1 MFLIKNG
8 NVLIGNKIEKLD
20 ILIENEIIKKI
31 DKNISETICSNILNA
46 QGKYIIPG
54 GIDVHTHFNIDVGI
68 VSADNFY
75 TGTAA
80 AAFGGTTCIVDHPG
94 FGPKGCNLEYQI
106 NKYMKYAEDS
116 NIDYSFHGVVQE
128 VYEDIFSQMESLKK
142 RGINSVK
149 IYMTYAY
156 KMTDDDVLKMFES
169 AKKLDMVVCVHS
181 EDDKGIEFLRKK
193 FTKENK
199 LTPIYHAESRPD
211 FIEGGSVYKL
221 LSYAEITGFEKLYL
235 VHISSK
241 ESMKII
247 EDFRKKGVK
256 FFVES
261 CPQYIFLT
269 EEKYLEKNGLDFIL
283 SPPLRKK
290 EDTKY
295 IKDSLINKKI
305 DVIATDHCSFTLE
318 DKAKG
323 KTDFKLCPNG
333 IPGVEER
340 VPLLFNEVINDR
352 LSVEI
357 FLKTVCENPAKIF
370 GLFPKKG
377 ILTEG
382 SDADI
387 VIFEKKDAKIKNVH
401 TAAKY
406 SCYDNFPL
414 SAVVDTVILRGNII
428 IKNNELIQKS
438 SGKFIK
444 RI

>member
-1 MFLIKNG
+1 MLLIKNG
-8 NVLIGNKIEKLD
+8 NILIGNKIEKLD
-20 ILIENEIIKKI
+20 ILIENEKIKKI
-31 DKNISETICSNILNA
+31 DKNISKDICDNIFDA
-46 QGKYIIPG
+46 EGKYIIPG
-54 GIDVHTHFNIDVGI
+54 GVDVHTHFNIDVGI
-68 VSADNFY
+68 MSADDFY
-75 TGTAA
+75 SGSAA
-80 AAFGGTTCIVDHPG
+80 AAFGGTTTIVDHPG
-94 FGPKGCNLEYQI
+94 FGPKGCGLDYQI
-106 NKYMKYAEDS
+106 DKYLKDAENS

-128 VYEDIFSQMESLKK
+128 VYSDIFSQMEDLKK

-156 KMTDDDVLKMFES
+156 KMTDDDVLRMFEY

-181 EDDKGIEFLRKK
+181 EDDKGIEFLRGK

-199 LTPIYHAESRPD
+199 LSPIYHAESRPD
-211 FIEGGSVYKL
+211 FIEGCSVYKL
-221 LSYAEITGFEKLYL
+221 LSYAEITDFKKLYL
-235 VHISSK
+235 VHISSR
-241 ESMKII
+241 ESMEII
-247 EDFRKKGVK
+247 EDFRRRGVK

-261 CPQYIFLT
+261 CPQYLFLT
-269 EEKYLEKNGLDFIL
+269 EEKYEEKNALDYIL

-290 EDTKY
+290 EDTEYMK
-295 IKDSLINKKI
+295 KALINNKI

-318 DKAKG
+318 DKLKG
-323 KTDFKLCPNG
+323 KNDFKLCPNG

-340 VPLLFNEVINDR
+340 ILLLFNEVINGR

-377 ILTEG
+377 ILENG

-387 VIFEKKDAKIKNVH
+387 VIFDKKDSKIENMH
-401 TAAKY
+401 TAAGY
-406 SCYDNFPL
+406 SCYEDFPL
-414 SAVVDTVILRGNII
+414 SVVIDTVILRGDII
-428 IKNNELIQKS
+428 IRNNKLIKKS

>member
-1 MFLIKNG
+1 MLLIKNG
-8 NVLIGNKIEKLD
+8 NILIGNKIEKLD
-20 ILIENEIIKKI
+20 ILIENEKIKKI
-31 DKNISETICSNILNA
+31 DKDISEDICSNIFDA
-46 QGKYIIPG
+46 EGKYIIPG
-54 GIDVHTHFNIDVGI
+54 GVDVHTHFNIDVGI
-68 VSADNFY
+68 ISADNFY
-75 TGTAA
+75 SGSAA
-80 AAFGGTTCIVDHPG
+80 AAFGGTTTIVDHPG
-94 FGPKGCNLEYQI
+94 FGPKGCGLDYQI
-106 NKYMKYAEDS
+106 NKYMKDAENS

-128 VYEDIFSQMESLKK
+128 VYSDIFSQMEDLKK

-156 KMTDDDVLKMFES
+156 KMTDDDVLRMFEY

-181 EDDKGIEFLRKK
+181 EDDKGIGFLRGK
-193 FTKENK
+193 FTEENK

-211 FIEGGSVYKL
+211 FIEGCSVYKL

-241 ESMKII
+241 ESMEII
-247 EDFRKKGVK
+247 EDFRRRGVR

-261 CPQYIFLT
+261 CPQYLFLT
-269 EEKYLEKNGLDFIL
+269 EEKYIEENGLDYIL

-290 EDTKY
+290 EDTEY
-295 IKDSLINKKI
+295 IKKALASNRI

-318 DKAKG
+318 DKSKG
-323 KTDFKLCPNG
+323 KNDFKLCPNG

-340 VPLLFNEVINDR
+340 IPLLFNEVINGR

-357 FLKTVCENPAKIF
+357 FLKTACENPAKIF

-377 ILTEG
+377 ILTKG

-387 VIFEKKDAKIKNVH
+387 VIFEKKNSKIENMH

-406 SCYDNFPL
+406 SCYEHFPL
-414 SAVVDTVILRGNII
+414 SEVIDTVILRGNII
-428 IKNNELIQKS
+428 IRNNELTMKS
-438 SGKFIK
+438 SDNFIE
-444 RI
+444 RV